1 MFIMNMI
8 NFPFKNWF
16 IVKKLSKTTILR
28 SEHFQLSHFTY
39 KISVIWFPIKIH
51 DNLDESLKNYNQ

>member
-39 KISVIWFPIKIH
+39 KISVIWFPIKR
-51 DNLDESLKNYNQ
+51 